1 MSMLHQR
8 LAGFDYLVLK
18 HSCACGKLSTD
29 FSGLFPMGPIDLPL
43 KQSLSLDFL
52 GIVSARGM

>member
-8 LAGFDYLVLK
+8 QVRFDCLVLK
-18 HSCACGKLSTD
+18 HSCAYGKLSID
-29 FSGLFPMGPIDLPL
+29 FSGLFLMGPITLPL

-52 GIVSARGM
+52 GIVSAKGM